1 MSEHLALLA
10 RKIDFGSSENGG
22 GDEVKDDSEDTE
34 ASEEEK
40 PCQQPHWPLE
50 GVRNKIR

>member
-1 MSEHLALLA
+1 MSEHLAVLA
-10 RKIDFGSSENGG
+10 RKVDFGDSDKSE
-22 GDEVKDDSEDTE
+22 ELKEDSEDTE